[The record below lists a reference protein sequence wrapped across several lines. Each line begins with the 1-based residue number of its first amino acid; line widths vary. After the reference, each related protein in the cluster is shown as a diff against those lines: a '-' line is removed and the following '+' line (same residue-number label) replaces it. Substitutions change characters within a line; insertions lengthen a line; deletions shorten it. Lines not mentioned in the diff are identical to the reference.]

1 MPADHYAGEPV
12 APPFPNASLE
22 AQAPDTAKLSDEAR
36 LIAQLEEA
44 VAARDDLIRLI
55 GHELRNPLSP
65 VYLQACHLTAEIRRR
80 GEDAVFEA
88 SWLSPRV
95 ERLQRGLERLLQRLN
110 RVMDVAAIQSPGGI
124 ALDPD
129 TVDLAAVAAE
139 VIAAAERETTAAGIQ
154 LRLHAP
160 SPVVGRWD
168 RVRVNQVLASL
179 VGNAIQHGGA
189 PIDVTVDARGDAAHV
204 VVRDH
209 GPGIAAAQATHLF
222 DRLDRVIPRPP
233 RGGMGL
239 GLWMVRQLCTAMGGT
254 ISLGHPS
261 GPGASLE
268 VALPRGTTAANVSN
282 GE

>member
-1 MPADHYAGEPV
+1 VSPPSSKPATGAEARETAG
-12 APPFPNASLE
+12 
-22 AQAPDTAKLSDEAR
+22 LSDEASR
-36 LIAQLEEA
+36 IAELEEA
-44 VAARDDLIRLI
+44 LAARDDLIRLI

-65 VYLQACHLTAEIRRR
+65 VYLQACHLTAEVRRR
-80 GEDAVFEA
+80 GEDGVFEGR
-88 SWLSPRV
+88 WLSPRL

-124 ALDPD
+124 SLDPEM
-129 TVDLAAVAAE
+129 VDLAAVAAD
-139 VIAAAERETTAAGIQ
+139 VLAAADREASATGIQ

-160 SPVVGRWD
+160 GPVVGRWD
-168 RVRVNQVLASL
+168 RGRVTQVIGSL
-179 VGNAIQHGGA
+179 VTNAIQHGGGA
-189 PIDVTVDARGDAAHV
+189 PVDVTVEARGEVAHV

-209 GPGIAAAQATHLF
+209 GPGITPAQAARLF
-222 DRLDRVIPRPP
+222 DRLDRLTPRPV

-254 ISLGHPS
+254 IALGVAS

-268 VALPRGTTAANVSN
+268 VALPRGTNAANDSN